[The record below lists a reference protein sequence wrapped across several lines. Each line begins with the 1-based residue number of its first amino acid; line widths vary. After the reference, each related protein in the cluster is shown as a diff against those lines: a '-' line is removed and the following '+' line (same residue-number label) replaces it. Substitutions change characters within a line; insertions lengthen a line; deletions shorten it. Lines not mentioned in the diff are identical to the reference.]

1 LQGELIIELALLL
14 ILFTIS
20 VMNNNFVTE
29 LLQPANALMR
39 DLMAIIQNSELKNGT
54 QKTRV
59 LLIIR
64 NLIILMISLIRLIC
78 VL

>member
-1 LQGELIIELALLL
+1 VQGAGCKLQDAGFRLQGELIIELALLL

-39 DLMAIIQNSELKNGT
+39 NLMAIIQNSELKIVHRKHGF
-54 QKTRV
+54 
-59 LLIIR
+59 
-64 NLIILMISLIRLIC
+64 C
-78 VL
+78 

>member
-1 LQGELIIELALLL
+1 
-14 ILFTIS
+14 
-20 VMNNNFVTE
+20 MNNNFVTE

-39 DLMAIIQNSELKNGT
+39 NLMAIIQNSELKNGT